1 MTDQELLQFL
11 DKNPNVKSKIKN
23 LASVSDNINLEFTRG
38 DDAEEAVIN
47 YSRELNKEL
56 LQSWGVKES
65 ARVAGNVEV
74 QIPTAKKHRL
84 KKN

>member
-1 MTDQELLQFL
+1 MTDQELMKFL
-11 DKNPNVKSKIKN
+11 EENPRIKDKIKD
-23 LASVSDNINLEFTRG
+23 LANVSNNKDLEYTRG

-56 LQSWGVKES
+56 LECWGVKES
-65 ARVAGNVEV
+65 SRVENNVKA
-74 QIPTAKKHRL
+74 QIPEAKKHRL